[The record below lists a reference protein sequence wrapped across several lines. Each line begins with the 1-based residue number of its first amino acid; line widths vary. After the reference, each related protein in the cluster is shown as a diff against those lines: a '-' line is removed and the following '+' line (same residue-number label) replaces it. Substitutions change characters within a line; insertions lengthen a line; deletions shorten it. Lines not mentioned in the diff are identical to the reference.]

1 MLRRLAASQEHFPLA
16 LEMASFE
23 REALREVGQPRPVS
37 QGSGK
42 LPQNADE
49 ALDSFEP

>member
-23 REALREVGQPRPVS
+23 QEALREMGQTRPVS
-37 QGSGK
+37 KESGK
-42 LPQNADE
+42 LPQRPDD
-49 ALDSFEP
+49 ALDSFEH